1 MDICAAMLNSTECAK
16 LQAGVFPWPGDFPG
30 SGRAEFESYI
40 AGVQKVLRQLENPG
54 DVDLLDLVCVLQ
66 PEVSY
71 FFNDVCADA
80 LIKRLDAIHRGEQY
94 EVVKRQI
101 AGRARHLV
109 SREGALFRG
118 SDGLYDAYELLRQM
132 SNALFVDVG
141 VHPLDDQ
148 RHSAARAL
156 KSCVWRAHGNIFDDS
171 LLRALAQRAIESPA
185 MYEAASTWAHTL
197 RWDLDGFISANYPEA
212 ARELVDTRVGDHL
225 NQIGDLTALVQSYVG
240 APPTRADRSAE
251 LARQSK
257 RVGELKKRIY
267 WLVGKRNEL
276 IAHERPIEIW
286 LAYGALVADIRLE
299 AGERTSD
306 LLEDLWISLS
316 RERRALTTPADI
328 QKVDTVLALYFPEHA
343 QHSYQVADVLAEIA
357 QYTLTTAA
365 HSKYDEAAG
374 ELFTAQWKVV
384 LERVKA
390 LEFEGKD
397 ELLASLSVQLEEL
410 GKQPGWA
417 ACASSAR
424 LYFR

>member
-1 MDICAAMLNSTECAK
+1 MDIRAPMLNSTECAK

-30 SGRAEFESYI
+30 SGRTEFESYV
-40 AGVQKVLRQLENPG
+40 GDVQEVLLQLKNPG
-54 DVDLLDLVCVLQ
+54 DVDLLKLACVLQ
-66 PEVSY
+66 PGSS
-71 FFNDVCADA
+71 FFKDVCGHE
-80 LIKRLDAIHRGEQY
+80 LIKRLNAIHRGSQY
-94 EVVKRQI
+94 EAAKRQI
-101 AGRARHLV
+101 AGRALCFV
-109 SREGALFRG
+109 GREGAQFQY
-118 SDGLYDAYELLRQM
+118 SHDPYDACELFHQM
-132 SNALFVDVG
+132 SNALFIDVG

-148 RHSAARAL
+148 RHSAAWAL
-156 KSCVWRAHGNIFDDS
+156 NSCVWHSQGLIRDDS

-197 RWDLDGFISANYPEA
+197 RWDLDGFVRANYPQA

-257 RVGELKKRIY
+257 RVGELQKGIY
-267 WLVGKRNEL
+267 SLVGKRNEL

-328 QKVDTVLALYFPEHA
+328 QKVDTVLALYFQEHA